1 MCCCYDP
8 VISYLSLMTDRIQ
21 KWRLILGKP
30 ADPARKV
37 ELSGK
42 EAELDRAVEALY
54 DSNRK
59 GGLGDSAPNVNR
71 WLGDIRRY
79 FPKPVVQIMQKDAL
93 ERLGLYQMLS
103 EPELLEELEPSVELI
118 ATLLSLKHVIPDQTK
133 ETARLVVRKL
143 VEQLQRE
150 LENPMR
156 QAISGALDRSAVN
169 RRPRLREID
178 WHRTIRANLRHYQP
192 DRKLLIPE
200 VVLGYGRKERSL
212 KHVILLVDQSASMAE
227 SLVYAGVLGAVLA
240 SLPSIQTHF
249 LVFDTQ
255 VADLT
260 EQVTDP
266 VDLLFGLQLGGG
278 TDIDRALAL
287 AQKRVE
293 RPTETVLVLISDLF
307 EGGDA
312 GSMLARMASLQALGV
327 TIVSLLALDDRGAP
341 AFDQGLATQL
351 ASMGIP
357 AFACSPDRFPSLMGA
372 TLQGR
377 NLSGWLS
384 EEGIHPR
391 G

>member
-1 MCCCYDP
+1 
-8 VISYLSLMTDRIQ
+8 MTDRIQ

-169 RRPRLREID
+169 RRPRLREVD

-372 TLQGR
+372 T
-377 NLSGWLS
+377 
-384 EEGIHPR
+384 
-391 G
+391 